1 MSKDSGSP
9 AGLPAGVKVKGYV
22 GTAAM
27 ARVLGCTPKTVRGY
41 CQDGLFPGAK
51 RLPGKQSSWRIPLKF
66 FLDAQRGSDHASAQT
81 LSGHFTKSG

>member
-27 ARVLGCTPKTVRGY
+27 ARVLGCTPETVRVY
-41 CQDGLFPGAK
+41 CEGGLFPGAK
-51 RLPGKQSSWRIPLKF
+51 RLPGSRGDWRIPRKF
-66 FLDAQRGSDHASAQT
+66 FSDAQGGSGMAQAQGT
-81 LSGHFTKSG
+81 QGD